1 MEVSC
6 ACPVARRL
14 KTCGPVLNS
23 PFGTCHDEITRTAVA
38 MINGRAIHLPQ
49 LCQNL
54 YFLGCILIYP
64 PEFTRPTWT
73 NLPQTIS
80 FLLAK
85 STNIRR
91 SRPLPILIRTWS
103 ILGPAVMQFRATPGD
118 QVFPPWVPGPIIRA
132 PTRRIAN
139 PGNCS
144 IMWDSSE
151 QRRGVRSDNGNEC
164 FAGQLAAEPC
174 CDSFSIDEI
183 NALSPCSALPLSA
196 AASGTGVLAR
206 SIHGIC
212 APTSSACS

>member
-118 QVFPPWVPGPIIRA
+118 QVFPPWVPGPESWPDRYTEFA
-132 PTRRIAN
+132 PRLRQHVVRRSR
-139 PGNCS
+139 C
-144 IMWDSSE
+144 
-151 QRRGVRSDNGNEC
+151 RRPHRE
-164 FAGQLAAEPC
+164 FA
-174 CDSFSIDEI
+174 
-183 NALSPCSALPLSA
+183 
-196 AASGTGVLAR
+196 
-206 SIHGIC
+206 HGIC
-212 APTSSACS
+212 